1 MPLSVLQIINIAKV
15 SQYLASIDVEKGTLY
30 SPRIIP
36 QSSQMIYM
44 ELKAVDWAYNLTLA
58 TPNGGNLNVSKE
70 EVVGIDYHLYL
81 SGIPVAGDIL
91 TITMTDTIS
100 SAVEIFTYTVNAT
113 DTIESIYQNLEALI
127 LASPDFNASIS
138 YGLRPYLIID
148 SDSGINQVSGT
159 TSVTLN
165 LPDTSL
171 TETANYLYSICRGYN
186 LQATKI
192 IGGGGGSLYIYQ
204 QDNLAS
210 NYDLY
215 LAGIANAGDETVLVM
230 TDSLTNTATFSYT
243 ASGGDSAAK
252 IMTELATL
260 INASTDFNAVYNPGI
275 HPYIS
280 VQSNYG
286 LVTVDGITTINYA
299 F

>member
-1 MPLSVLQIINIAKV
+1 
-15 SQYLASIDVEKGTLY
+15 
-30 SPRIIP
+30 
-36 QSSQMIYM
+36 MIYM

-148 SDSGINQVSGT
+148 SDSGINQVSGS

-171 TETANYLYSICRGYN
+171 IGTANYLYSICRGYN
-186 LQATKI
+186 LEAQNI
-192 IGGGGGSLYIYQ
+192 VSGGVGGGGTLYIYQ
-204 QDNLAS
+204 EDNLTT

-215 LAGIANAGDETVLVM
+215 LAGVPNVGDEVSVTM
-230 TDSLTNTATFSYT
+230 EDSLSTISTFSYT
-243 ASGGDSAAK
+243 AVSGDTAVT
-252 IMTELATL
+252 IMNNLVAL
-260 INASTDFNAVYNPGI
+260 INPSPDFNAIYTTGI
-275 HPYIS
+275 HPFIS

-286 LVTVDGITTINYA
+286 LTTVTGSSTINYA